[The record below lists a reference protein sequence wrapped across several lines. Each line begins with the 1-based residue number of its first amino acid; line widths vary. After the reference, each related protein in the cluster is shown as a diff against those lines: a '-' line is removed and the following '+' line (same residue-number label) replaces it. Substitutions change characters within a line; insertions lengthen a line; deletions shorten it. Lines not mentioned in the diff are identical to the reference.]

1 MISPFLYQTL
11 FHQSPDAMLLID
23 PINNRVL
30 HSNRAAT
37 ELLAQSFQS
46 LQKTSVSELFRP
58 SLAKLVVFTEETL
71 ENGQAWSDEL
81 QLLINGR
88 ECLDLETT
96 AVLIRHNSPVTISL
110 ILRKKKREQQQ
121 LSEANKLH
129 REGLEQWKTIENV
142 FREFE
147 RENQLILQAA
157 GEGIYGVDAKGDTTF
172 VNPAAERILGW
183 KANELNGKNMHAMI
197 HHSHSDG
204 SQYEGQDC
212 HIYAAFRDGEVRH
225 IENEFFW
232 RKDGKPIPVEYTS
245 TPIIDNG
252 RLVGAVVIFR
262 DISERKLAE
271 EKLHAAL
278 NEVQTLKKRLEMEN
292 AYLQEEYRAE
302 HNYKEIV
309 GQSAAIHKIIQQI
322 DLVAPTNANVL
333 ITGESG
339 TGKELIAR
347 AIHEASGR
355 KNRPLI
361 RVNCASIPRELFE
374 SEFFGHIKG
383 AFTGAVNDRAGRFEL
398 ADGGSLFLDEV
409 GEIPMELQS
418 KLLRVLQ
425 EQQFERVGDSKTRSV
440 DVRIIAATNRD
451 LKQAVQDQTFREDLY
466 FRLNVFPIESI
477 PLRDR
482 IEDIPLLSN
491 HFLKIA
497 CQKFGKPE
505 RKLTLGHIQKMQGYA
520 WPGNIRE
527 LVNVIER
534 AVILSHDQKLELNL
548 PRLND
553 TATNTSNDSD
563 GAPIVIQ
570 TRDEL
575 LELEKQNIIKA
586 LKCCNGKVFGDDGA
600 AKLLKMKPTTLTS
613 RLKKLAIN
621 RHQFVQLDA

>member
-23 PINNRVL
+23 PINK
-30 HSNRAAT
+30 SCP
-37 ELLAQSFQS
+37 AQQS
-46 LQKTSVSELFRP
+46 RRDRIIGSKLPIPAKTSVSELFRP

-183 KANELNGKNMHAMI
+183 KASELNGKNMHAMI

-278 NEVQTLKKRLEMEN
+278 NEVQTLKSVWKWKMP
-292 AYLQEEYRAE
+292 
-302 HNYKEIV
+302 IC
-309 GQSAAIHKIIQQI
+309 
-322 DLVAPTNANVL
+322 
-333 ITGESG
+333 
-339 TGKELIAR
+339 
-347 AIHEASGR
+347 R
-355 KNRPLI
+355 KNTAPNTTTKKSSAKAPPSTKSSSKSTWSPL
-361 RVNCASIPRELFE
+361 
-374 SEFFGHIKG
+374 
-383 AFTGAVNDRAGRFEL
+383 
-398 ADGGSLFLDEV
+398 
-409 GEIPMELQS
+409 
-418 KLLRVLQ
+418 
-425 EQQFERVGDSKTRSV
+425 
-440 DVRIIAATNRD
+440 
-451 LKQAVQDQTFREDLY
+451 
-466 FRLNVFPIESI
+466 
-477 PLRDR
+477 
-482 IEDIPLLSN
+482 
-491 HFLKIA
+491 
-497 CQKFGKPE
+497 
-505 RKLTLGHIQKMQGYA
+505 
-520 WPGNIRE
+520 
-527 LVNVIER
+527 
-534 AVILSHDQKLELNL
+534 
-548 PRLND
+548 
-553 TATNTSNDSD
+553 
-563 GAPIVIQ
+563 
-570 TRDEL
+570 
-575 LELEKQNIIKA
+575 
-586 LKCCNGKVFGDDGA
+586 
-600 AKLLKMKPTTLTS
+600 PTPTC
-613 RLKKLAIN
+613 
-621 RHQFVQLDA
+621 